1 MLDHSAGA
9 GRHPLAER
17 GADLYETPPVATEAL
32 LSVEK
37 LPHCLWEP
45 AAGRGAIVQVMRDR
59 GHAVATS
66 DITDYGFAL
75 DFIADFLTTTAMP
88 ADCEAILTNPPYQI
102 ADQFTRHAL
111 DLAPRV
117 YLLLRL
123 AFLESVGRTDV
134 LERRG
139 LARIHVFRNRIPMM
153 HRDGWTGPRASSAM
167 PFAWFVWDRDHRG
180 PPTIRRISTQPNQKG
195 DRAMSKESKTAKLA
209 AEADEK
215 NTEKTATTDNSAT
228 AGAELSIAK
237 PSGFSLDRFKSK
249 RAAALENVATLL
261 TALPILRIADAKDYV
276 RLHPDEGTYWSHEL
290 CFVSVPIKGQKGDN
304 LHLIDEELA
313 MNYLPAARIKRFRLA
328 LATKPFDVF
337 FLCQVPTQN
346 LDNSWN
352 YSNGQ
357 ACEQAKTLWTEVVS
371 RKSEGAENYQ
381 IRFARSQKAFPEPK
395 WPSQSLSELIAVSF
409 PNRMIEVENHPGLL
423 RLLGAEQQMS

>member
-1 MLDHSAGA
+1 VILKLQPQSEKPTKGEGEAHTNSIKQKTRRGWLVTRNAAGNRSNIRRPIVA
-9 GRHPLAER
+9 KDSTVTNPAENP
-17 GADLYETPPVATEAL
+17 ETTNT
-32 LSVEK
+32 
-37 LPHCLWEP
+37 EP
-45 AAGRGAIVQVMRDR
+45 A
-59 GHAVATS
+59 T
-66 DITDYGFAL
+66 
-75 DFIADFLTTTAMP
+75 P
-88 ADCEAILTNPPYQI
+88 
-102 ADQFTRHAL
+102 
-111 DLAPRV
+111 
-117 YLLLRL
+117 
-123 AFLESVGRTDV
+123 
-134 LERRG
+134 
-139 LARIHVFRNRIPMM
+139 
-153 HRDGWTGPRASSAM
+153 
-167 PFAWFVWDRDHRG
+167 
-180 PPTIRRISTQPNQKG
+180 
-195 DRAMSKESKTAKLA
+195 
-209 AEADEK
+209 
-215 NTEKTATTDNSAT
+215 
-228 AGAELSIAK
+228 IAK